1 MGHVYVSPL
10 CCMRSTVPSVP
21 VRSAIFFSLF
31 FLTDKEAFYPLLLYI
46 TELPGVIVK

>member
-1 MGHVYVSPL
+1 MSMSAHSAACAQLFPL
-10 CCMRSTVPSVP
+10 FLSVRP
-21 VRSAIFFSLF
+21 FFFLFF